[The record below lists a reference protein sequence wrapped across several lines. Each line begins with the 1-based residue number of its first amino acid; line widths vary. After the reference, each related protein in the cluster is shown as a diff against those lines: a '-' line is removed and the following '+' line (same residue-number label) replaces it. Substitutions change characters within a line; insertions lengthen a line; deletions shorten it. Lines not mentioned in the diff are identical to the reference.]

1 MNYSS
6 NISKLRE
13 VPPYYA
19 IGLFSLDLFT
29 LGLGWISI
37 IMYAYII
44 APPDLV
50 ATMTAVVNTLMFVI
64 CESFSPLPVD
74 GS

>member
-1 MNYSS
+1 MSLFLLY
-6 NISKLRE
+6 
-13 VPPYYA
+13 
-19 IGLFSLDLFT
+19 IGFT
-29 LGLGWISI
+29 GGLGWIAV

-64 CESFSPLPVD
+64 CT
-74 GS
+74 

>member
-1 MNYSS
+1 MNHSIH
-6 NISKLRE
+6 ISEPRE

-64 CESFSPLPVD
+64 CESFTPFC
-74 GS
+74 GWI